1 MVACSK
7 DRSSQQAESPSNTA
21 AADVAAEQAEQ
32 AEPSKKAAAAPS
44 EVEGPAFKVAM
55 RGSDQIYQVGEPANV
70 QIVLNA
76 RGGFKCNDEYP
87 YKFVPKESAGL
98 TYLTKVV
105 KKDAMTL
112 GEDESVM
119 TIPITPEAVGKQKVE
134 GKFYFSVCNDETC
147 LVEKKDLA
155 FVVDVH

>member
-1 MVACSK
+1 
-7 DRSSQQAESPSNTA
+7 
-21 AADVAAEQAEQ
+21 
-32 AEPSKKAAAAPS
+32 
-44 EVEGPAFKVAM
+44 M